1 MITLD
6 DKTYEREKRR
16 VKRAFRRLK
25 PQLWAGW
32 WCWHLLYDRHPDDHH
47 VGTGGDISASITADW
62 RYREATITFYM
73 PAVAELDDET
83 LDELIIHE
91 VLHAWVN
98 PMRPRA
104 PKAHE
109 VDLEESVV
117 TNLTS
122 IHVCTYHLGI
132 EEGRKLER
140 KERGGKKKSTRT
152 TARHSKPR
160 TRR

>member
-6 DKTYEREKRR
+6 DKQFEREKRR
-16 VKRAFRRLK
+16 IKRAFRRLK
-25 PQLWAGW
+25 PRLWAGW
-32 WCWHLLYDRHPDDHH
+32 WMWHLFYDRHPDDNEQKA
-47 VGTGGDISASITADW
+47 GASVFADW
-62 RYREATITFYM
+62 RYRDATITFYM
-73 PAVAELDDET
+73 PAVAGLDDQE

-98 PMRPRA
+98 PMRPRE
-104 PKAHE
+104 PKTHE

-122 IHVCTYHLGI
+122 LHVFNYLAGI
-132 EEGRKLER
+132 KEGRRLER
-140 KERGGKKKSTRT
+140 KERAGKKKSAKT

-160 TRR
+160 R